1 MSASLIDDTSPTS
14 PAVPPPSGPAEPTGP
29 AQAVSAPSPAAARPP
44 PPAMH
49 SNPKITELQNMFP
62 TVDPGVIEIV
72 LESVGGSQ
80 DRAIEQLLSI
90 TDENFK
96 AEEEVPGYRR
106 EAEVSSRRCGYL
118 NTSCGLGSREPL
130 RQCPA

>member
-1 MSASLIDDTSPTS
+1 MSMSPTPTSPTAAAKATSTS
-14 PAVPPPSGPAEPTGP
+14 PALAPTSGFTGGPSPTYAPPTNQAP
-29 AQAVSAPSPAAARPP
+29 AVSAVVT
-44 PPAMH
+44 H
-49 SNPKITELQNMFP
+49 SNPKVAELQGMFP
-62 TVDPGVIEIV
+62 SVDSGVIEIV

-106 EAEVSSRRCGYL
+106 EAEVS
-118 NTSCGLGSREPL
+118 
-130 RQCPA
+130 